1 MNHYKVTIITM
12 GNVYTRDG
20 RDILK
25 DAEITII
32 IRGVREEDLK
42 HFEPL
47 TFKGEKRDKDVTGG
61 LK

>member
-1 MNHYKVTIITM
+1 MNHDKVTIITM
-12 GNVYTRDG
+12 GTVYTRDG
-20 RDILK
+20 REILK

>member
-12 GNVYTRDG
+12 GNVYMREG
-20 RDILK
+20 REILK

>member
-1 MNHYKVTIITM
+1 MNYYKVTIIST
-12 GNVYTRDG
+12 GSVYTQEG
-20 RDILK
+20 REILK
-25 DAEITII
+25 DADIEITL
-32 IRGVREEDLK
+32 RGVREEDLK

>member
-20 RDILK
+20 REILK